1 MNEFMPIGDIGRRIV
16 IMGPTNAGKSTLAVA
31 LGNKLDIPA
40 LHIDLFRHLPN
51 TDWQQR
57 PDDEFAAIHDA
68 AIAGPEWVMEGN
80 YTKLLP
86 QRLARATGIIVV
98 DDQLWRRYL
107 RYFRRTLGRI
117 PRAGALEGGKDS
129 IKWDMIHWLW
139 HTRNAARASQQ
150 RATQSG
156 LPHLLLRDQADMQAL
171 YRAWDLTPP
180 SF

>member
-1 MNEFMPIGDIGRRIV
+1 MHDFRPIDEMGRRIV
-16 IMGPTNAGKSTLAVA
+16 VMGPTNSGKSTLAVA
-31 LGNKLDIPA
+31 LGNKLGIPA

-51 TDWQQR
+51 TDWEQR
-57 PDDEFAAIHDA
+57 PDGAFADLHDA

-86 QRLARATGIIVV
+86 QRLARATSIIVV
-98 DDQLWRRYL
+98 DDHLWRRYW
-107 RYFRRTLGRI
+107 RYLRRTLGQV

-139 HTRNAARASQQ
+139 HTRNAARASEH
-150 RATQSG
+150 RALQSG
-156 LPHLLLRDQADMQAL
+156 LPYLFLRDQEELQAL
-171 YRAWDLTPP
+171 YKAWDLTLP